1 MKSSTSPRQEGL
13 RAAVL
18 AASVALSV
26 HPSSALV
33 TVPTPG
39 TIRWGRAAQL
49 QRLPVASL
57 LTTISKKPAQKKMNS
72 QLYYAD
78 EWLDASVELA
88 FHNGRAD
95 SPSPPREAPTLLKR
109 LLLRFSRTWY
119 QIRETI
125 RTKIERSTVYVLE
138 CSQGK
143 YYVGSTTNRK
153 RRVREHRRGKGSKWT
168 RTYKPLRVVEERR
181 RIPSKYLLGTESTVT
196 AEYMLKMGV
205 NNVRGSMFCSP
216 REFHMGDIDALTKFL
231 GHYCNL
237 NYRKVN
243 ARLSQTLPPSPRK
256 LRKKNAYYAHSR
268 RRCFSCG
275 KEGHLAASC
284 PEKSAIALKP

>member
-1 MKSSTSPRQEGL
+1 M
-13 RAAVL
+13 
-18 AASVALSV
+18 
-26 HPSSALV
+26 
-33 TVPTPG
+33 
-39 TIRWGRAAQL
+39 
-49 QRLPVASL
+49 QRLPVAPL
-57 LTTISKKPAQKKMNS
+57 LTTIPKKTTHNRGSPTVC
-72 QLYYAD
+72 YYAD
-78 EWLDASVELA
+78 EWLDASLELA

-95 SPSPPREAPTLLKR
+95 APSPQEAPTLLKR

-153 RRVREHRRGKGSKWT
+153 RRVREHARGKGSKWT

-256 LRKKNAYYAHSR
+256 MRKKGAYYAH
-268 RRCFSCG
+268 RRCFCCG

-284 PEKSAIALKP
+284 PEKITLKP